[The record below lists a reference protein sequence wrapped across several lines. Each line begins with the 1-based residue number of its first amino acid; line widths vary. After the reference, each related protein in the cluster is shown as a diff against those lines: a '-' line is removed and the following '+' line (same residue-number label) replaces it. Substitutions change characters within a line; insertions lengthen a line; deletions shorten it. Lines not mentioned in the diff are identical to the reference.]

1 MAGTPKQS
9 PLLYKATDSCNFL
22 IYRATKQPI
31 LLPYKAIC
39 DGQLLLYKAPICTL
53 LLPDKATPLS
63 SHEQAMDAN
72 FQRLARRQL
81 SQALVRFIG
90 GPALPKPTSGWI
102 AAIRQ
107 ALDMT
112 VRQFA
117 VRLGV
122 TPSNVV
128 RLEQR
133 ERDET
138 ISLDALRRA
147 ANALNCELIYAI
159 VPRGTATDSTNNI
172 LETMIESRARGLA
185 SEEIGRIA
193 RSMAL
198 EDQAVN
204 GADLEAQIA
213 ERAAALAEKP
223 RALWDLEPA
232 PPRKKPSVRG
242 RPRRK

>member
-1 MAGTPKQS
+1 
-9 PLLYKATDSCNFL
+9 
-22 IYRATKQPI
+22 
-31 LLPYKAIC
+31 
-39 DGQLLLYKAPICTL
+39 
-53 LLPDKATPLS
+53 
-63 SHEQAMDAN
+63 MDAN

-81 SQALVRFIG
+81 SQVLLRFIG
-90 GPALPKPTSGWI
+90 GPPLPKLPSGWI
-102 AAIRQ
+102 AAIRE

-138 ISLDALRRA
+138 ISLDTLRRA
-147 ANALNCELIYAI
+147 ANALNCELVYAI
-159 VPRGTATDSTNNI
+159 VPRGTATDSTNI
-172 LETMIESRARGLA
+172 LETMIESRARDVA

-204 GADLEAQIA
+204 AADLEAQIA
-213 ERAAALAEKP
+213 ERAEALTEKP
-223 RALWDLEPA
+223 RALWDLET
-232 PPRKKPSVRG
+232 PPQRKKPSARG

>member
-1 MAGTPKQS
+1 MFLFPW
-9 PLLYKATDSCNFL
+9 KATHRVF
-22 IYRATKQPI
+22 
-31 LLPYKAIC
+31 
-39 DGQLLLYKAPICTL
+39 
-53 LLPDKATPLS
+53 
-63 SHEQAMDAN
+63 HEQTMDAN

-81 SQALVRFIG
+81 SQALVKFIG
-90 GPALPKPTSGWI
+90 GPTLPKPPSGWI
-102 AAIRQ
+102 KAVRE

-117 VRLGV
+117 ARLGV

-147 ANALNCELIYAI
+147 ANALDCDLVYAV
-159 VPRGTATDSTNNI
+159 VPRGTAADSTNNV
-172 LETMIESRARGLA
+172 LETMIESRARDVA

-193 RSMAL
+193 RNMAL

-204 GADLEAQIA
+204 AADLEAQIA

-232 PPRKKPSVRG
+232 PAGKKPSARG
-242 RPRRK
+242 RPKRK